1 MKKIEK
7 MIKNVN
13 EDEDKITVCFADDGL
28 AVKGNVSKMQ
38 HVQGTLSMIAS
49 LIQRCGGDPKPVN
62 MAVAALRNV
71 EKKALKE
78 IAAEDE
84 EDEEDKEEKKDIKVA
99 KFESLSDMLDYLKKE
114 IDGKKD

>member
-7 MIKNVN
+7 MIKDVT
-13 EDEDKITVCFADDGL
+13 EEQDKITVCFADDGI
-28 AVKGNVSKMQ
+28 AVKGNVNKTQ

-62 MAVAALRNV
+62 AAIAALRNA
-71 EKKALKE
+71 EKEALKE
-78 IAAEDE
+78 EAADKEDQE
-84 EDEEDKEEKKDIKVA
+84 EEKKDIKVA

-114 IDGKKD
+114 IDSKKD